1 MFLLLAEVFGAVTGL
16 PWTVYFTFV
25 LEEKHGFN
33 KQVNVGG
40 VCWVGGVGC
49 WVGGV
54 GYAGLVVWGML
65 GWWCGACWVG
75 GVGHAGLVVWGML
88 GWWCGVCW
96 VGGVGYA
103 GLVVWGMLG

>member
-40 VCWVGGVGC
+40 VCWVGGVG
-49 WVGGV
+49 
-54 GYAGLVVWGML
+54 Y
-65 GWWCGACWVG
+65 
-75 GVGHAGLVVWGML
+75 AGLVVWGML

-96 VGGVGYA
+96 VVGVGYA
-103 GLVVWGMLG
+103 GLVVWDMLGWCAGLVVWGMLGWWCGVCWVVVWGMLG